1 MLSHRNGPMRNCAR
15 TFFISRMMNSKWIS
29 RMLSDGSLITVAHK
43 CFSVLRN
50 FSHHTPTRLLHYSL
64 AAQSQK
70 SIHYQLERSAP
81 LHNILHRHTKSS
93 FTQHSSLS
101 RHNFSPPIFIEFS
114 AFQHQSLHLH
124 LENSPREGE
133 ALSKKSKCFVSHG
146 ITYGDELTFNDVAVS
161 NCNWIKGR
169 SVWERKR

>member
-15 TFFISRMMNSKWIS
+15 TFFIPRMMNSKWIS

-70 SIHYQLERSAP
+70 SIHFQLERSAP
-81 LHNILHRHTKSS
+81 LHNILHRDTQKALLHNTAHWVVTIFLRRYLLNFPLSNTS
-93 FTQHSSLS
+93 RFTFTLKTARAKAKHSLKNQSALFRMAS
-101 RHNFSPPIFIEFS
+101 RTGTN
-114 AFQHQSLHLH
+114 
-124 LENSPREGE
+124 
-133 ALSKKSKCFVSHG
+133 
-146 ITYGDELTFNDVAVS
+146 
-161 NCNWIKGR
+161 
-169 SVWERKR
+169 